1 MLCVSINCLQTVVAD
16 QFSGQCHFTCSQSDK
31 QTQLVR
37 GKSVQRFPLIS
48 TNILK
53 MSREIFVFK
62 KAKEKNKNSQNV
74 KKAHFGE
81 KNMHI
86 VSALGR
92 NFAIKYLIT

>member
-1 MLCVSINCLQTVVAD
+1 
-16 QFSGQCHFTCSQSDK
+16 
-31 QTQLVR
+31 
-37 GKSVQRFPLIS
+37 
-48 TNILK
+48 

-62 KAKEKNKNSQNV
+62 KAKEKNINSQNV